1 LVDKDGDSCIFRCSR
16 SNANRLRT
24 PRDEDITG
32 LLSEQLCVCDTN
44 GEDDDEIGC
53 ENIGVL
59 TGDVDKGCLENK
71 NDKQGYRELIERF

>member
-1 LVDKDGDSCIFRCSR
+1 M
-16 SNANRLRT
+16 
-24 PRDEDITG
+24 
-32 LLSEQLCVCDTN
+32 CVWDTN

-71 NDKQGYRELIERF
+71 NDKQWYRELIE